1 MKIAVSSCLLGHN
14 VRFDGSNKRNDRII
28 NMLKNHEIIPIC
40 PEQYSGFSIPHDPLE
55 IKDGKVYTINGI
67 DVSDILINGSNDLLN
82 RITNCDFVILKSKS
96 PTCGYMKIYD
106 GSFTDTLI
114 DGNGIF
120 AQMCVNKKIKIFT
133 ENDLDLLEEIL
144 FDK

>member
-82 RITNCDFVILKSKS
+82 RITDCDFVILKSKS

-144 FDK
+144 LDK

>member
-1 MKIAVSSCLLGHN
+1 MKIAVSSCLLGQN

-67 DVSDILINGSNDLLN
+67 DVSDILIKGSKDLLN
-82 RITNCDFVILKSKS
+82 KIADCDFVILKSKS

-144 FDK
+144 LDK

>member
-82 RITNCDFVILKSKS
+82 RITDCDFVILKSKS